1 MRRLPIFF
9 LLDVS
14 ESMIGDNLR
23 QLQHGLERL
32 MTRLRTDPHALET
45 VYISAIAFAGKPRTL
60 TPLTELGS
68 FYTPR
73 LPVGSG
79 TSLGAAMIHLM
90 DEIDRGVQKSTPE
103 QKGDWKPVVY
113 LMTDGKP
120 TDDMKPA
127 LERWKRSYASRVTLV
142 AIGIGAHVSLNLLQE
157 LTPHVLQL
165 DAKGDDDFKRF
176 VDWVSMSISAQSR
189 SVSAA
194 GAQGVNLAKL
204 DDKILKKVNEL
215 EQAAALDEDFVILTG
230 RCQTNRLPYLI
241 RYERSQ
247 QKLERPGFSLN
258 VDQYR
263 LSGVFP
269 VERDFVDLSDNRV
282 MTRTVN
288 SDALLGSPG
297 CPHCGN
303 PIGFA
308 VCSCGQ
314 LMCLRGP
321 GEATCPSCE
330 NVGYFGMSE
339 EGEGFDVTRSRG

>member
-23 QLQHGLERL
+23 QLQQGLERL

-45 VYISAIAFAGKPRTL
+45 VFISAIAFAGKVRTL

-68 FYTPR
+68 FYPPR

-79 TSLGAAMIHLM
+79 TSLGAAMHHLM
-90 DEIDRGVQKSTPE
+90 DEIDRGVHKSTPE
-103 QKGDWKPVVY
+103 QKGDWRPVVY

-120 TDDMKPA
+120 TDDMASA

-142 AIGIGAHVSLNLLQE
+142 AIGIGAHVSASLLQE
-157 LTPHVLQL
+157 MTPHVLQL

-189 SVSAA
+189 SVSATRSE
-194 GAQGVNLAKL
+194 GVSLAKL
-204 DDKILKKVNEL
+204 DDKILKKVDDL
-215 EQAAALDEDFVILTG
+215 EQATALDEDFVILTG
-230 RCQTNRLPYLI
+230 RCQNNRLPYLI
-241 RYERSQ
+241 RYERDS

-258 VDQYR
+258 FDQYR
-263 LSGVFP
+263 LTGVFP
-269 VERDFVDLSDNRV
+269 VEKDFFDLSDNRV

-288 SDALLGSPG
+288 SDLLAGSPG

-308 VCSCGQ
+308 VCACGQ

-330 NVGYFGMSE
+330 QTGNFNMSQ

>member
-23 QLQHGLERL
+23 QLQQGLAQL
-32 MTRLRTDPHALET
+32 VARLRSDPHALET
-45 VYISAIAFAGKPRTL
+45 VYLSAIAFAGKARTL
-60 TPLTELGS
+60 TPLTELAG
-68 FYTPR
+68 FYPPR

-79 TSLGAAMIHLM
+79 TSLGAALDHLM
-90 DEIDRGVQKSTPE
+90 NDIERTVRKSTLE

-120 TDDMKPA
+120 TDDA
-127 LERWKRSYASRVTLV
+127 AAAIARWKRDYASRVTLV
-142 AIGIGAHVSLNLLQE
+142 AIGIGAHVSLSALQQ

-176 VDWVSMSISAQSR
+176 VDWVTMSIAAQSR
-189 SVSAA
+189 SVSASEPA
-194 GAQGVNLAKL
+194 GVSLAKL
-204 DDKILKKVNEL
+204 DDSILKSVGEL

-230 RCQTNRLPYLI
+230 RCQNTRLPYLI
-241 RYERSQ
+241 RYERARR
-247 QKLERPGFSLN
+247 KLARPGFSLN
-258 VDQYR
+258 LDQY
-263 LSGVFP
+263 LLTGVFP
-269 VERDFVDLSDNRV
+269 VENDFYELSDQRV

-288 SDALLGSPG
+288 SDALAGSPG

-308 VCSCGQ
+308 LCSCGQ
-314 LMCLRGP
+314 VMCLRGP

-330 NVGYFGMSE
+330 MAGHFGMSTD
-339 EGEGFDVTRSRG
+339 GEGFDVTRSRG